1 MSQLSLAMILMR
13 HMNPSTMAQSAA
25 QQTGG
30 ADASQDASMIMAAAP
45 QLIQDTVQ
53 LSPQASSAAQSSSGS
68 TQATQPSGSSAQP
81 NGANSPAGIQGQ
93 NTGLD
98 GASSQRSGQA
108 QPSSSQ
114 IIADLAML
122 TVPGGGSSS
131 KPPDPAALASM
142 SVPTGQTLDVM
153 A

>member
-13 HMNPSTMAQSAA
+13 HINPSSMAQSAA

-30 ADASQDASMIMAAAP
+30 PDASQDASMLMASAP
-45 QLIQDTVQ
+45 QLIQDKVE
-53 LSPQASSAAQSSSGS
+53 LSPQAS
-68 TQATQPSGSSAQP
+68 QPSGSSAQP
-81 NGANSPAGIQGQ
+81 NGAVSPAGIQGQ

-98 GASSQRSGQA
+98 EASGQRSGQA

-122 TVPGGGSSS
+122 SVPGGGSSS
-131 KPPDPAALASM
+131 QPPDPAALASM
-142 SVPTGQTLDVM
+142 NVPTGQKLDVM